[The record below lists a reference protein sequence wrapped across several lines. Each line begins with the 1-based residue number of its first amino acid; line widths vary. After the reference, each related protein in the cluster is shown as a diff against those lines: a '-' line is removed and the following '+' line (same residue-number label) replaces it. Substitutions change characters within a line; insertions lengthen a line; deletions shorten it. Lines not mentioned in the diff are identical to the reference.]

1 MIKNTILGT
10 LAVAFALTATV
21 ASAEGTTTRPIK
33 KLENRIENRA
43 ENRMNASTT
52 RPLLR
57 DRGNASSTKMVDSV
71 CAKTAVDVRKASLVS
86 IYGTFSSSMSSALSA
101 REDAVKASFDQTTKK
116 TRQDAR
122 TAARTNYR
130 KSVKAAFETLRTAE
144 KGTVKTYANSIKACG
159 GTNSEASNEAS
170 DGSIADSILK

>member
-1 MIKNTILGT
+1 MIRNTILGT
-10 LAVAFALTATV
+10 LTLAFALTASV
-21 ASAEGTTTRPIK
+21 ALAEGTTTRPIK
-33 KLENRIENRA
+33 KMGDRI

-57 DRGNASSTKMVDSV
+57 DRANASSTNMVNST
-71 CAKTAVDVRKASLVS
+71 CAKAAVDVRKASLVT
-86 IYGTFSSSMSSALSA
+86 IYGTFSSSMSTALSA

-116 TRQDAR
+116 ARQEAR

-130 KSVKAAFETLRTAE
+130 KAVKAAFEALRTNE
-144 KGTVKTYANSIKACG
+144 KSTMKTYASSIKTCG
-159 GTNSEASNEAS
+159 GTNAEASDEAS